1 MRKLS
6 MIWMALGMAVM
17 ATACSANTTK
27 TLTYNVATGDTI
39 EVQLVTTD
47 DYDITADS
55 PFVITC
61 GDEKMSY
68 GTFILSDVYEEY
80 IKIANTDEYSSMLET
95 GEKDGNEFVFWK
107 YENEGFSEYNF
118 AILIGDSDTAIIL
131 ANVVSE
137 ESAMECFERLMLK
150 EK

>member
-1 MRKLS
+1 MGKLS
-6 MIWMALGMAVM
+6 MIYVALGIAVM

-27 TLTYNVATGDTI
+27 TLTYSVATSDTI
-39 EVQLVTTD
+39 EVRLATTD

-68 GTFILSDVYEEY
+68 GTFIQSDVYEEY
-80 IKIANTDEYSSMLET
+80 IKIANTDEHSSMLET

>member
-1 MRKLS
+1 M
-6 MIWMALGMAVM
+6 
-17 ATACSANTTK
+17 
-27 TLTYNVATGDTI
+27 
-39 EVQLVTTD
+39 VTTD

-61 GDEKMSY
+61 GDEKMSH
-68 GTFILSDVYEEY
+68 GTFIKGDLYEEY
-80 IKIANTDEYSSMLET
+80 AEVANTDENSTVLET
-95 GEKDGNEFVFWK
+95 GEKDGNEFVFWR

-131 ANVVSE
+131 ANAVSE
-137 ESAMECFERLMLK
+137 ESATECFERLTLK